1 MPIQERFITTAR
13 GDMAWLEAGQ
23 GWPLLLLHAVP
34 MNAAMWRP
42 QLERAQWGW
51 RFIAPD
57 FRGFGRTPP
66 GSAPI
71 SIDAHA
77 ADVGALMDTLQIEEA
92 IVGGLSMG
100 GDGAVAVFLDATG
113 ARHWRE

>member
-23 GWPLLLLHAVP
+23 GWPLLLLHAFP

-42 QLERAQWGW
+42 QLERVPEGW

-57 FRGFGRTPP
+57 FRGFGRTPL

-77 ADVGALMDTLQIEEA
+77 AEIGRAHV
-92 IVGGLSMG
+92 
-100 GDGAVAVFLDATG
+100 
-113 ARHWRE
+113 